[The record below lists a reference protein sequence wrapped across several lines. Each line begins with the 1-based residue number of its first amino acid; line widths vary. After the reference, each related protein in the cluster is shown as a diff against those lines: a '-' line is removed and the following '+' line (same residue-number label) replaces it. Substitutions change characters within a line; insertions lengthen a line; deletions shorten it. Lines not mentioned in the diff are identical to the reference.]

1 VVDERWSTLTP
12 ALSPRRGSAMQPPE
26 RFIVFAAFDSATNA
40 EGNVPIFRALA
51 ALPLLGGEGRGE
63 GERFPT
69 TISRCAPLSFV
80 KYSSSPSAPEA
91 AR

>member
-1 VVDERWSTLTP
+1 MDNVLQIQWQCTP

-26 RFIVFAAFDSATNA
+26 RFIVFAAFDSATNP
-40 EGNVPIFRALA
+40 EENVPIFRALA

-69 TISRCAPLSFV
+69 TISRCGL
-80 KYSSSPSAPEA
+80 
-91 AR
+91 

>member
-1 VVDERWSTLTP
+1 
-12 ALSPRRGSAMQPPE
+12 MQPPE

-63 GERFPT
+63 GERFST